1 MKDKKMYILL
11 VISILFAVVGVSLAF
26 FSLNIIGNDK
36 AKDTKITTGDL
47 ELVFTDDN
55 EVSLDGA
62 FTGDSITKTISV
74 KTLVQKRLVTIS
86 YGKSF

>member
-1 MKDKKMYILL
+1 MKGKKMYILL

-26 FSLNIIGNDK
+26 FSLSIIGNDK
-36 AKDTKITTGDL
+36 AKNTKITTGDL

-62 FTGDSITKTISV
+62 FPGDSITKTISV
-74 KTLVQKRLVTIS
+74 KNTGTKEVS
-86 YGKSF
+86 YNIVW